1 MGVYHSFDIDIAT
14 EYGMPAAVLLCH
26 INHWIRKNEANGVNY
41 HDGKYWTYNSIKA
54 FNDLFPYMSEKVIRT
69 ALQKL
74 ETEGL
79 IETGNYNVAAYDR
92 TTWYALTQKGKC
104 ICTKGQ
110 MDLSQKANGF
120 APEGKPI
127 PDINTDIKPNN
138 NNTVES
144 SAPKKSG
151 QRRKAAASEDVEEL
165 FESLWRLY
173 PRKEGKRKVTN
184 DAKNAL
190 AKAGFDKVAAAIA
203 AYKEQIE
210 RNKTED
216 RYVKHGSTFFNG
228 DWQDYVADNDA
239 YIKSAQDYVNGGFE
253 SY

>member
-1 MGVYHSFDIDIAT
+1 MEEQRDFKGVWIPKAIYLDNRLTALEKIVLVEIDSLDSASGCFCSNEYLANFCQCSERKISDAIAKLLELGYITADSFDGRKRVLRSRVAKTARQGSKNCEADGDIH
-14 EYGMPAAVLLCH
+14 Y
-26 INHWIRKNEANGVNY
+26 ISNNK
-41 HDGKYWTYNSIKA
+41 D
-54 FNDLFPYMSEKVIRT
+54 
-69 ALQKL
+69 
-74 ETEGL
+74 
-79 IETGNYNVAAYDR
+79 
-92 TTWYALTQKGKC
+92 
-104 ICTKGQ
+104 
-110 MDLSQKANGF
+110 
-120 APEGKPI
+120 
-127 PDINTDIKPNN
+127 NN
-138 NNTVES
+138 NIS
-144 SAPKKSG
+144 PASKSG
-151 QRRKAAASEDVEEL
+151 QRRKAAVNEDVEEL